1 MLWDLNKCQLIRKLW
16 QGTPGLACI
25 AYTVRVTISQ
35 STFTDCLQAE
45 GLIYFGGS
53 DRKFNALDVASGE
66 VAKELRGHED
76 LVRTLVI
83 KPELQRLVSGS
94 YDQDV
99 RVCSRFCRRINA
111 DPRLD
116 LGPEE
121 RSMCGSASR
130 QPPWH
135 GLLPCERCNQDRL
148 VSFLF
153 YVSSMTLNKL
163 GSTAHDAT
171 MAVQDCR
178 RVRARW

>member
-1 MLWDLNKCQLIRKLW
+1 MSLPYTDWSARANIPAVWNRNTLQLIHDFPFHTGPVNCLSVRSDGQMFVSASGDGTIMLWDLNKCQLVRKLW

-25 AYTVRVTISQ
+25 AYTVRVTASK

-66 VAKELRGHED
+66 IIKDLRGHED

-99 RVCSRFCRRINA
+99 RVCSRLCGGMGA
-111 DPRLD
+111 DPNPD

-121 RSMCGSASR
+121 
-130 QPPWH
+130 
-135 GLLPCERCNQDRL
+135 
-148 VSFLF
+148 
-153 YVSSMTLNKL
+153 
-163 GSTAHDAT
+163 
-171 MAVQDCR
+171 
-178 RVRARW
+178 